1 MLNRLFG
8 VQSINLER
16 GLDRASQRFSL
27 VSTNLSNVN
36 VPGYKRK
43 DVDFGIQLAKSESD
57 IQRRESGFQND
68 EGEIRID
75 GSSVDLE
82 QEAMAVS
89 ESELRYQILTEMT
102 SRYFSGLKNVIKE
115 GR

>member
-27 VSTNLSNVN
+27 VSTNLANVN

-43 DVDFGIQLAKSESD
+43 DVDFGIQLAQSED
-57 IQRRESGFQND
+57 AIQKRMQGSAKD